1 MIKFALRRNFIY
13 PLQLLLWNV
22 ARDIECIIISHSFN
36 IKTLKIYTPLMF
48 LGEIFG
54 GLSFYLYQSH
64 FLSKNKRKRKGS
76 VYFMNIKYIKA
87 RHNPIKDGP
96 TKIYFLI
103 FCAAFFDF
111 VQFMLSLVIQ
121 TFIYLSGSLE
131 SRLEGYLTI
140 NNAIFYYFV
149 LGLPLYKHHFF
160 SLIVIGV
167 CIVIIIFIE
176 YIFQDINIFLT
187 YGRLTAAIIITLVCK
202 FLDALEKSIQK
213 YLFEYN
219 QLSPFLVLLF
229 EGIFGFL
236 LSVIFSIFKN
246 PFDEI
251 ILFKKNNSD
260 KDFIVLIIALIIYMI
275 LSGFKNIFVVLTTKI
290 FTPMTTTFMDY
301 ILNPFFII
309 YYFCDGNDFKSNG
322 KSDAFYFILNLIL
335 SLIITFCGGVYNEF
349 MILFCCG
356 LERDTHNQVK
366 KRAFFESAYNLFYAV
381 EEETNETDS

>member
-1 MIKFALRRNFIY
+1 MIKFALRRNLIY

-22 ARDIECIIISHSFN
+22 LRDIECIIISHSFN
-36 IKTLKIYTPLMF
+36 IKTLLIYTPLMF

-54 GLSFYLYQSH
+54 GLSFYLYQNH
-64 FLSKNKRKRKGS
+64 FLSKNRRKRKGS

-87 RHNPIKDGP
+87 RHNPIKDRP

-111 VQFMLSLVIQ
+111 VQFVFSLIIQ
-121 TFIYLSGSLE
+121 KFIYLSGSLE

-149 LGLPLYKHHFF
+149 LRLPLYKHHFF

-167 CIVIIIFIE
+167 CIIIIVFTE
-176 YIFQDINIFLT
+176 YIFQDINIFLS
-187 YGRLTAAIIITLVCK
+187 YAKLTVAFIIILVIK
-202 FLDALEKSIQK
+202 FLNALEKSIQK
-213 YLFEYN
+213 YLFEHN

-236 LSVIFSIFKN
+236 LSVIFSIFNN
-246 PFDEI
+246 PLEEI
-251 ILFKKNNSD
+251 ILFKKNNSN

-275 LSGFKNIFVVLTTKI
+275 FSAFKNIFVVLTTKI

-309 YYFCDGNDFKSNG
+309 YYFCDGNDFKLNG
-322 KSDAFYFILNLIL
+322 KSNVIYFILNLIL

-349 MILFCCG
+349 LILFCCG
-356 LERDTHNQVK
+356 LEKDTHSQVTSRSNTENELYIFNDELDK
-366 KRAFFESAYNLFYAV
+366 ES
-381 EEETNETDS
+381 EE